1 MALAAAHKKIQS
13 VVVSALLVH
22 AGQEIPAEAV
32 RYIYIYIKI
41 HRYRFYQKCYI
52 HLVALSF
59 PLDKFWV
66 MLSLW
71 KYC

>member
-32 RYIYIYIKI
+32 RYIYIYKNSSVPI
-41 HRYRFYQKCYI
+41 
-52 HLVALSF
+52 LSE
-59 PLDKFWV
+59 
-66 MLSLW
+66 MLYTLS
-71 KYC
+71 CIIISSG